1 MALFDR
7 NSSTHYITIGLE
19 CFVKI
24 LVGPLI
30 AKAFDENVTFGLD
43 TPQEIFVVGE
53 GATGLAVQLGELDL
67 LKELLGIQD
76 VRESRKGVVKVLH
89 LGPIDS
95 DERVRSRGC
104 SLRLTF

>member
-1 MALFDR
+1 M
-7 NSSTHYITIGLE
+7 
-19 CFVKI
+19 KI